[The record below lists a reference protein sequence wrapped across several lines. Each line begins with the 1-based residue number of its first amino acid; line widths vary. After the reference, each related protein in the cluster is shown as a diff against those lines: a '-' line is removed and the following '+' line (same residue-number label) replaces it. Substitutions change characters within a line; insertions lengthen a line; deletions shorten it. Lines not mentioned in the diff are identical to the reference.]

1 MGLNFWALKLYRAFN
16 YEREL
21 NLAFD
26 YEVELTLGALNFS
39 LVSLK
44 LKTAFF

>member
-1 MGLNFWALKLYRAFN
+1 MGLNFWALKLYWAFK

-21 NLAFD
+21 SLTFD
-26 YEVELTLGALNFS
+26 YEVVLTLGALNFS